1 MYIVCYK
8 KSVKSLWLCS
18 GSSQDRARFC
28 SKQKEAWLEPRDCSM
43 QFISVSGVGKEV
55 SSEKKW
61 LLPVKPVW
69 WMEQW
74 GNAGHKGS
82 KQWLGTGPEL
92 TGAVGVVWLGLAELC
107 SDHFCMWITL
117 FCAFLLLTLLLLL
130 FLFLISVLLPVN
142 CSYSTCDL
150 YLLSLQ
156 SSSLSWEMEWK
167 DRRWKQACRTW
178 FGPVFFIWEH

>member
-1 MYIVCYK
+1 MYTIYMVTPSGFYMYIVCYK

-28 SKQKEAWLEPRDCSM
+28 SKQKEAWIEPRDCSM
-43 QFISVSGVGKEV
+43 QFISVSGVGKKV

-61 LLPVKPVW
+61 FLPVKPVW

-92 TGAVGVVWLGLAELC
+92 TGAVGVGGWGWLSSAV
-107 SDHFCMWITL
+107 IT
-117 FCAFLLLTLLLLL
+117 FACE
-130 FLFLISVLLPVN
+130 
-142 CSYSTCDL
+142 
-150 YLLSLQ
+150 
-156 SSSLSWEMEWK
+156 SLSFV
-167 DRRWKQACRTW
+167 C
-178 FGPVFFIWEH
+178 FCY